1 MSTPIHIKP
10 PSKLARE
17 ENILKLIKGVY
28 EKLRLIPYLMVKG
41 WTYALRS
48 ELLSSLLFNTELKV
62 LVS

>member
-17 ENILKLIKGVY
+17 ENIPKLIKGIY
-28 EKLRLIPYLMVKG
+28 EKPQLISYLMLKG
-41 WTYALRS
+41 RTYALSS